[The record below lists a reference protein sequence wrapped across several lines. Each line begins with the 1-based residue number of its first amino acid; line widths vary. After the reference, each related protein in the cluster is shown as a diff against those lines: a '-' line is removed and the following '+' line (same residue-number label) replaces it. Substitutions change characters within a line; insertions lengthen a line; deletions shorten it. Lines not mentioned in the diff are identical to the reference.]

1 MAIKLI
7 IDTDPGVDDAMAI
20 LFAARHPQIDL
31 IGMTTVFGNVFVEQA
46 SRNALVLAE
55 MAGQQIP
62 VATGAGQ
69 PLVLPPFQPSKHVHG
84 DEGFGDL
91 AAITP
96 KGAPLAESAP
106 EFLVRMAR
114 EHKGELVL
122 CPVGPMTNIAQ
133 AMQLDPEFATNVKQ
147 IVFMGGALD
156 HRGNVTPYAEANIWH
171 DPHALDIM
179 LQSGAN
185 IVMIGLDVTTKV
197 LLEEPDFQ
205 ELAALDANHGAFLEE
220 ISRFYLQFYR
230 SIGLTGCAMH
240 DAMAVVACIHP
251 ELFTLEQTPLHVI
264 LEGDEIGATR
274 RTTGR
279 APVGVAMDCEGAKI
293 RKIFYDA
300 FKA

>member
-20 LFAARHPQIDL
+20 LFAARHPKIDL

-55 MAGQQIP
+55 MAGQEIP

-91 AAITP
+91 PAITP
-96 KGAPLAESAP
+96 KGRPLEESAA

-122 CPVGPMTNIAQ
+122 CPVGPVTNIA
-133 AMQLDPEFATNVKQ
+133 AAIQLDPEFSSNVKQ

-156 HRGNVTPYAEANIWH
+156 RRGNVSPFAEANIWH
-171 DPHALDIM
+171 DPHALDIV
-179 LQSGAN
+179 LQSGADV
-185 IVMIGLDVTTKV
+185 VMIGLDVTTRV

-205 ELAALDANHGAFLEE
+205 ELASLDAAHGGFLEE
-220 ISRFYLQFYR
+220 ISRFYLEFYR
-230 SIGLTGCAMH
+230 SIGLSGCAMH
-240 DAMAVVACIHP
+240 DAMAVVACIRP
-251 ELFTLEQTPLHVI
+251 ELFTYERTPMHVI
-264 LEGDEIGATR
+264 LEGEEIGATR

-279 APVGVAMDCEGAKI
+279 PEIAVAMDCQAEAV
-293 RKIFYDA
+293 RAVFYDA